1 MSQAPKNPV
10 TRSQKAGEA
19 DPSSG
24 APAAPATASAVP
36 APSAGEPTATTSKSK
51 DTNPGEPAHSA
62 KAPSKSNAPKEP
74 KSKTA
79 KSAVINV
86 DASPAQ
92 KSSLTDTIPPALLS
106 ALGSDYIKS
115 LGSKSVESLNKP
127 IAVKNPLAGNGP
139 APELHPPSGAS
150 EECKMIGIKAIE
162 AELAGETATANALF
176 NLYKAMSTPK
186 ANAHLANPVNC
197 QGLIGTPMPAPSN
210 EGGLNFV
217 SGAITTHLDVGFTP
231 FFDKNIRELRAPIPL
246 TIFNKEWQDKAITH
260 HVEKRSKSDENS
272 ADKGTRYS
280 GYPYPNEFTQSFSTW
295 TVNHRNFYTTLK
307 DVYNFATFSDW
318 VLRHKANVDLIQ
330 SRDGFMPAFRY
341 DIQVRSNAFSHR
353 VSVGGVES
361 IPDISVLQEDIAA
374 ICYAQCRKFDELGF
388 TDNPYAKDGPRATW
402 DPLTGAPTAGRPG
415 AKSYSAGPNPGSGG
429 GGGREHH
436 ERKSGYKGSNFD
448 PNYVDKRAGNS
459 SNQDRGASNN
469 NGTKAPTTRRAAKV
483 QSLV

>member
-79 KSAVINV
+79 KFAVIDV

-92 KSSLTDTIPPALLS
+92 KSSLTDTIPPSLLS
-106 ALGSDYIKS
+106 ALGPDYIKS

-186 ANAHLANPVNC
+186 ANAHLANLVNC
-197 QGLIGTPMPAPSN
+197 
-210 EGGLNFV
+210 
-217 SGAITTHLDVGFTP
+217 
-231 FFDKNIRELRAPIPL
+231 
-246 TIFNKEWQDKAITH
+246 
-260 HVEKRSKSDENS
+260 
-272 ADKGTRYS
+272 
-280 GYPYPNEFTQSFSTW
+280 
-295 TVNHRNFYTTLK
+295 
-307 DVYNFATFSDW
+307 
-318 VLRHKANVDLIQ
+318 
-330 SRDGFMPAFRY
+330 
-341 DIQVRSNAFSHR
+341 
-353 VSVGGVES
+353 
-361 IPDISVLQEDIAA
+361 
-374 ICYAQCRKFDELGF
+374 
-388 TDNPYAKDGPRATW
+388 
-402 DPLTGAPTAGRPG
+402 
-415 AKSYSAGPNPGSGG
+415 PNPGSGG

-469 NGTKAPTTRRAAKV
+469 NGTEGSNHKKGSQGAKPSV
-483 QSLV
+483 ESAQ

>member
-1 MSQAPKNPV
+1 MSQPPKNPV

-19 DPSSG
+19 EPGNGPPATS
-24 APAAPATASAVP
+24 AAAPMNPNPTGETSTAS
-36 APSAGEPTATTSKSK
+36 SKSK
-51 DTNPGEPAHSA
+51 DNGAAEAAQPPKAPGKGPAAKDRSKSA
-62 KAPSKSNAPKEP
+62 KSG
-74 KSKTA
+74 
-79 KSAVINV
+79 AVIDV
-86 DASPAQ
+86 DANPAQ
-92 KSSLTDTIPPALLS
+92 PPTLPDSIPPTLLS
-106 ALGSDYIKS
+106 ALGTDYIKS
-115 LGSKSVESLNKP
+115 LGSKPVESLNKP
-127 IAVKNPLAGNGP
+127 IAVKNPLAGSATP
-139 APELHPPSGAS
+139 AEIRPPTGAS
-150 EECKMIGIKAIE
+150 EECKRIGIKAIE

-186 ANAHLANPVNC
+186 ADAHLANSVNV
-197 QGLIGTPMPAPSN
+197 QGHMGTPMPAPSN

-217 SGAITTHLDVGFTP
+217 SGAITTHSDVGFTP
-231 FFDKNIRELRAPIPL
+231 FFNKNIRELQAPIPL

-361 IPDISVLQEDIAA
+361 IPDISVLREDIAA

-388 TDNPYAKDGPRATW
+388 TDNPYAKDGPRSNW
-402 DPLTGAPTAGRPG
+402 DPLTGAPITGRAG
-415 AKSYSAGPNPGSGG
+415 AKTYSPNPNPGPGG
-429 GGGREHH
+429 GGGRERY
-436 ERKSGYKGSNFD
+436 EKKSGYKGSNFD
-448 PNYVDKRAGNS
+448 PNYVDK
-459 SNQDRGASNN
+459 
-469 NGTKAPTTRRAAKV
+469 
-483 QSLV
+483 

>member
-115 LGSKSVESLNKP
+115 LGSKS
-127 IAVKNPLAGNGP
+127 

-162 AELAGETATANALF
+162 AELAGETAMANALF

-272 ADKGTRYS
+272 ADKGTR
-280 GYPYPNEFTQSFSTW
+280 QMW
-295 TVNHRNFYTTLK
+295 T
-307 DVYNFATFSDW
+307 SS
-318 VLRHKANVDLIQ
+318 KAETASCQ
-330 SRDGFMPAFRY
+330 PSAMTY
-341 DIQVRSNAFSHR
+341 R

-429 GGGREHH
+429 GGGQERH

-469 NGTKAPTTRRAAKV
+469 NGTKGSNHKKGSQGAKPSV
-483 QSLV
+483 ESAQ